1 MLPIAAGEDIA
12 ADARAAIAQRRPEV
26 VIVDCMLPAAIA
38 AARSMGRPTVSLVHL
53 LYGPARTQMLRDGGA
68 WTTDLGCLN
77 ATHQALG
84 LAPAGDGLAAR
95 EAPELVLVT
104 APRWFD
110 IPVEFPPNVTHAGPL
125 GIRGAR
131 PGAAVLRVHTT
142 AHRWGDSVINSGE
155 FPVIEGISIDEGAG
169 DGRCV
174 NDESAEH
181 GVSSSSS

>member
-12 ADARAAIAQRRPEV
+12 ADARAAIAQLRPEV

-53 LYGPARTQMLRDGGA
+53 LYGPARTQMLRDGG

-84 LAPAGDGLAAR
+84 LAPAGDGLAAW

-110 IPVEFPPNVTHAGPL
+110 IP
-125 GIRGAR
+125 
-131 PGAAVLRVHTT
+131 
-142 AHRWGDSVINSGE
+142 
-155 FPVIEGISIDEGAG
+155 
-169 DGRCV
+169 
-174 NDESAEH
+174 
-181 GVSSSSS
+181 SSSRPTSPTPGRSASVARGRLRLSSVSTPPLTGGEIQSSTLGSSR